1 MLVKAIAKESNAMFI
16 NLQLYYIN
24 IYIIFRSTV
33 FNMFFG
39 ESEKLIK
46 AVFSLASKL
55 SPCVLFID
63 EIDSFLRQRS
73 GSDQAVFM
81 KVIFLFRLLEI

>member
-1 MLVKAIAKESNAMFI
+1 
-16 NLQLYYIN
+16 
-24 IYIIFRSTV
+24 
-33 FNMFFG
+33 MFFG